1 MEIEVV
7 SWWLVVE
14 LDRKL
19 VLCEAEV
26 VVHNVAVRYGK
37 GQGYCMA
44 RNACVFF
51 PSGCLNGP
59 GVAAAAAKR
68 KA

>member
-1 MEIEVV
+1 MV

-26 VVHNVAVRYGK
+26 VVHNVAVRMEK
-37 GQGYCMA
+37 A
-44 RNACVFF
+44 RDIAW
-51 PSGCLNGP
+51 PEMLAYSSQ
-59 GVAAAAAKR
+59 AAA
-68 KA
+68 